1 VRRGAPFHVVIGL
14 FESHFGAQRDR
25 TAPLML
31 LGSYRPYL
39 SNNQSNVGETGVADV
54 VQLSSGSRKR
64 KHLAAISEAVQPFGP
79 ML

>member
-1 VRRGAPFHVVIGL
+1 
-14 FESHFGAQRDR
+14 
-25 TAPLML
+25 ML